1 MFGIFLLIRLFQAL
15 LKELEDVSIIV
26 GCGKFGSHWRIILP
40 LFKSARFALG
50 IFAFLGRGND
60 LFCPL
65 IALNFKE
72 IRALPVGLS
81 ILQHA
86 GYAAWA
92 ERTPRVPSNS
102 ATRNSYWESIS
113 QDNPQI
119 AGVALKLVKIPLP
132 PLG

>member
-50 IFAFLGRGND
+50 IFAFLGRGNE

-72 IRALPVGLS
+72 IRALPVGS
-81 ILQHA
+81 QFCSMKDIRP
-86 GYAAWA
+86 GA
-92 ERTPRVPSNS
+92 ERTPRVPSKG